1 MHLLYMPFRQ
11 TLIASILIVFLP
23 QFCIGQ
29 AQKPEQELKNY
40 LLQLKNSKVD
50 TFLIIKA
57 GCVGCEVKYSDTM
70 KAVADGQTIYVLSQR
85 LGQFEMALI
94 DDFGR
99 QRTYAIDSTSIFDM
113 VKQYMSV
120 LHQKNIYYKKMREKL
135 SKGDFS
141 PPRPIHYNYSNVT
154 AKVGNFFYEYMLVEN
169 DSGMFVFP
177 ERNEKWYMATKT
189 IIDNFFS
196 LVKSVSH

>member
-1 MHLLYMPFRQ
+1 
-11 TLIASILIVFLP
+11 
-23 QFCIGQ
+23 
-29 AQKPEQELKNY
+29 
-40 LLQLKNSKVD
+40 
-50 TFLIIKA
+50 
-57 GCVGCEVKYSDTM
+57 
-70 KAVADGQTIYVLSQR
+70 
-85 LGQFEMALI
+85 
-94 DDFGR
+94 
-99 QRTYAIDSTSIFDM
+99 
-113 VKQYMSV
+113 
-120 LHQKNIYYKKMREKL
+120 MREKL

-154 AKVGNFFYEYMLVEN
+154 AKAGNFSYEYMLVEN